1 MDTIE
6 RWNNAGGTG
15 IHYINAS
22 QVLNDLKNLGL

>member
-15 IHYINAS
+15 IHYESAS
-22 QVLNDLKNLGL
+22 QVLNDLKKLGL